1 MAAFYIEPDLKQT
14 AKNTLFPTVIIPFVL
29 ACALFFPLFVFQNL
43 GFLDFWWWMSVNIV
57 LLVSFGFLIDSSY
70 KDYLKRDF
78 QSGSGKK
85 IVLGILSAVI
95 LYGIFYAAGE
105 CSRIILHSAER
116 NIDSIYGLKQG
127 SSLLKIWLLMAL
139 VIGPGEEL
147 FWRGFLQRNWERRF
161 GKYSGFLLCVLMYA
175 FVHLGSGNPVLVLA
189 AALCGLFWGG
199 LFLWKKSV
207 LLVAVS
213 HAVWDVLIFLVFPL

>member
-1 MAAFYIEPDLKQT
+1 MAAFNIEPDLKQT

-29 ACALFFPLFVFQNL
+29 ACALFFPLFIFQNL
-43 GFLDFWWWMSVNIV
+43 GFLNFWWWMSVNII
-57 LLVSFGFLIDSSY
+57 LLVSFSFVIDSSY

-105 CSRIILHSAER
+105 CSRIIFHFAER

-127 SSLLKIWLLMAL
+127 SSLLKITLLMTL

-147 FWRGFLQRNWERRF
+147 FWRGFLQRIWEGRF

-175 FVHLGSGNPVLVLA
+175 FVHLGSGNVILVLA
-189 AALCGLFWGG
+189 AAVCGLFWGG
-199 LFLWKKSV
+199 LYLWKKSV

-213 HAVWDVLIFLVFPL
+213 HAVWDVLIFLIFPL